1 MLPKIGVVVPCY
13 NEEAILMDSSKKLF
27 NKLSALIAA
36 EKVAPDSFIAFVN
49 DGSKDNTWP
58 LIQQVVNEGAH
69 FKGINLAR
77 NVGHQNAVYAG
88 IATIYEMVDA
98 TISIDADLQDDIEVF
113 DEMIAHFSAG
123 IHMVYGVRKDRK
135 SDTWFKRF
143 TASQYYNVLSAM
155 KVDIV
160 KHHADFRLTSKSV
173 NEALMQFPESQLF
186 LRGIFPK
193 IGYAHSFVYYDR
205 LERLAGESKYPLK
218 KMLALAWDGITSFS
232 SFPLKL
238 VFRAGVFMFFAGIM
252 LSFYALYAY
261 WSGNAI
267 PGWASTVLPLYFLGA
282 IQLLCVGIL
291 GEYIGKIYVEVKRRP
306 RFFVQEILENQKP

>member
-13 NEEAILMDSSKKLF
+13 NEEAILMDSSQKLSE
-27 NKLSALIAA
+27 KLSALIALKKIA
-36 EKVAPDSFIAFVN
+36 SESFVAFVN
-49 DGSKDNTWP
+49 DGSKDKTWTM
-58 LIQQVVNEGAH
+58 IQQVVRENQL

-88 IATIYEMVDA
+88 ISAIYEMVDA
-98 TISIDADLQDDIEVF
+98 TISIDADLQDDIQVI

-123 IHMVYGVRKDRK
+123 IHMVYGVRKGRK

-143 TASQYYNVLSAM
+143 TASQYYNLLSSM

-173 NEALMQFPESQLF
+173 NNALMQFPESQLF

-238 VFRAGVFMFFAGIM
+238 VFRAGVFMFFVGIL
-252 LSFYALYAY
+252 LSIYALYAY

-291 GEYIGKIYVEVKRRP
+291 GEYIGKIYVEVKNRP
-306 RFFVQEILENQKP
+306 RFFVQEIINNKRE